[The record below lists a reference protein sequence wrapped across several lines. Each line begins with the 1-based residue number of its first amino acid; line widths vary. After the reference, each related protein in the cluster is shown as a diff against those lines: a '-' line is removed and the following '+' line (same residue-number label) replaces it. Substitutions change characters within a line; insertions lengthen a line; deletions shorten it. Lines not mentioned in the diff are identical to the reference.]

1 MAFYCS
7 LSADSHVFLS
17 HFLALTQRCEDVR
30 YDKVISADAI
40 TRPAI
45 HKVPVI
51 TTAHLLFGIFN

>member
-1 MAFYCS
+1 MF
-7 LSADSHVFLS
+7 FLS

-51 TTAHLLFGIFN
+51 TIAHLLFGIFN